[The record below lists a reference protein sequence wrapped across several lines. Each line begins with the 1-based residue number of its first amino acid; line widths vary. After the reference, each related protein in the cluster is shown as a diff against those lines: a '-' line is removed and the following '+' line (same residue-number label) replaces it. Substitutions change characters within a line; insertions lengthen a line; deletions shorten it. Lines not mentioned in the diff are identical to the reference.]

1 MPTYF
6 TSYNPRGLSLPRRNL
21 PPPRSLFKSE
31 NIFNQFGT
39 FFPSLKHG
47 WGFTGPQ
54 NKRKMENKEKET
66 SLKWFYER
74 VLESFNYNT
83 DEYYAI
89 LEAYNEAWEKY
100 EEEGI

>member
-1 MPTYF
+1 
-6 TSYNPRGLSLPRRNL
+6 
-21 PPPRSLFKSE
+21 
-31 NIFNQFGT
+31 
-39 FFPSLKHG
+39 
-47 WGFTGPQ
+47 
-54 NKRKMENKEKET
+54 MENKEKET

-100 EEEGI
+100 EEEGIEIYKEGYKKGYEEGVQYTDGLISDERFPL